1 MKLIKLS
8 LKNINSFRDKKVEID
23 FESSPLNDAS
33 LLAITGATGSGKTT
47 LLDALCV
54 ALYGKTPRLSSTGS
68 QNPGNL
74 LSQGKTEGF
83 AEVVFETN
91 GARYRTEWRV
101 KRSRKGDLKP
111 EAKLINGDTGELITD
126 RMSSRGRSRGT
137 SDMVVSEAVA
147 SILGL
152 EFDAFTRS
160 VMLAQGDF
168 AAFLKANAEARRQ
181 ILEATTGIDIYE
193 SLKNALNEKVRVSKS
208 LYEQDQATFDAIP
221 VATCEDIEAAK
232 ARRDALKANAE
243 TLGQK
248 RSDILRQREQEA
260 RRVGEHQK
268 LTEVKA
274 RHEELESR
282 QDEFEEQQSELELA
296 RRAAKLLPQQQAFQS
311 EQGDAEAAQEGFEK
325 AERAFVKRQQ
335 EYRAGQDEFAK
346 IDVQYQEVLA
356 GRETKMEAYNNAR
369 AEEIKAQAQFDRLK
383 EQQANAQTIEKGIDE
398 LSQRLASQ
406 KEERDTLSQQIEA
419 DQAFLRD
426 NPIPNDSDERL
437 SSAKAILVQLD
448 GKRGL
453 LSEKED
459 TRDQLRSK
467 TTRLKRQLAG
477 SEKKREGQL
486 LEKTAADTALT
497 QAESERKAQ
506 QERGSLDTWETRK
519 GCAQRMLPIAHE
531 YEEAIGRLKAE
542 QDDLDGMRGDKDS
555 VESDLGSRV
564 QKLEV
569 QTETVRTADERVKR
583 RRAEREYALV
593 ANQVIALRQRLE
605 DNQPCPVCGAMEHPW
620 GDKAELDGKEQI
632 ERAAQNLAE
641 AEEAR
646 RTQEDVLNDLQ
657 RECTRL
663 EAEQANLDRQMD
675 QSRTQITELE
685 TVIASKQAQ
694 WQEIYPDAE
703 VSSSALQEQIDAADE
718 SIGKLH
724 EASRG
729 HAEALN
735 NQKLVAQSL
744 DENEREI
751 ERIKGESMEAEAQY
765 QEAMAE
771 IDTLVDEIRHIDGE
785 FWRVLPDEFRGD
797 EPKNALDQFS
807 AQLDAVR
814 TCEKQLV
821 EKQNLFDRFNDRVA
835 GGERELADKRKS
847 ATDVK
852 AEIKRYQAEGDKLLG
867 AAREKTDGMT
877 AEDAISK
884 LELTVKEKTEGRDR
898 AEQER
903 REQENRLTQAETNR
917 DNAESHR
924 AACLKKFED
933 AQQMYLTA
941 LTEGGFDSP
950 EAHEGAFRDDAWMKK
965 CADELDQYQRDQH
978 TTAEKMATL
987 WAHFADAPFDPQEL
1001 ERIQAE
1007 EQSVDAEFQSTAQG
1021 IGEVRQ
1027 RIGELDGNFRRRE
1040 AQGAMLEQARG
1051 ENERWE
1057 RLQEYMPQNKLRDF
1071 ALERMFDLLIR
1082 LANKQLHD
1090 LTGRYQLK
1098 VQGMHDMA
1106 VIDKWNANEERPV
1119 ETLSGGESFLTSLS
1133 LALAL
1138 SEMSRGRTQ
1147 LNSLF
1152 LDEGFGTLDAKTL
1165 DIAISAL
1172 EGLRTGGRNVVVI
1185 SHVGEL
1191 TRRIP
1196 VQIAVEKMGNGSSRV
1211 HIPR

>member
-68 QNPGNL
+68 QNPVNL
-74 LSQGKTEGF
+74 LSQGKQEGF
-83 AEVVFETN
+83 AEVVFEAN
-91 GARYRTEWRV
+91 GIRYHAEWRV
-101 KRSRKGDLKP
+101 KRSGKGAPKP
-111 EAKLINGDTGELITD
+111 GAKLINADTGELITD
-126 RMSSRGRSRGT
+126 RLISGKSRRPS
-137 SDMVVSEAVA
+137 VSEAVTE
-147 SILGL
+147 ILGL

-208 LYEQDQATFDAIP
+208 LYEQEQATFDAIP

-296 RRAAKLLPQQQAFQS
+296 RRAAKLRPQQQAFQS

-335 EYRAGQDEFAK
+335 EYRAGQNEFAK

-448 GKRGL
+448 SKQES
-453 LSEKED
+453 LSEKAG
-459 TRDQLRSK
+459 TRNELQSK
-467 TTRLKRQLAG
+467 TTHLNRQLAKSEERLEG
-477 SEKKREGQL
+477 QISEKA
-486 LEKTAADTALT
+486 AADTAVA
-497 QAESERKAQ
+497 QAETKQQAQ
-506 QERGSLDTWETRK
+506 QEQGNLQTWEARK
-519 GCAQRMLPIAHE
+519 EQAQQLQPIAHG
-531 YEEAIGRLKAE
+531 YEDATRQLETVQEGLAE
-542 QDDLDGMRGDKDS
+542 MQGDKES
-555 VESDLGSRV
+555 VESDL
-564 QKLEV
+564 EV
-569 QTETVRTADERVKR
+569 QTQELQIQTERVKTAEER
-583 RRAEREYALV
+583 VTRCQAERENVLF
-593 ANQVIALRQRLE
+593 ANEIIALRQRLE

-620 GDKAELDGKEQI
+620 EDKAELDGEAQI
-632 ERAAQNLAE
+632 ELAAQNLSEAE
-641 AEEAR
+641 AEQQ
-646 RTQEDVLNDLQ
+646 TQEGVLTELQ

-663 EAEQANLDRQMD
+663 EERQARLDEQMD
-675 QSRTQITELE
+675 QSHTQIAELE

-703 VSSSALQEQIDAADE
+703 VSSSALQGQIDAADE

-724 EASRG
+724 EASTA
-729 HAEALN
+729 HTEALS
-735 NQKLVAQSL
+735 NQQLVAQRL

-751 ERIKGESMEAEAQY
+751 ERITGELTKAETGYQAAVNDIEALTDDIQQIE
-765 QEAMAE
+765 
-771 IDTLVDEIRHIDGE
+771 DE
-785 FWRVLPDEFRGD
+785 FWRLMPDEFHGD
-797 EPKNALDQFS
+797 EPKNVVEQFGTHLDE
-807 AQLDAVR
+807 VR
-814 TCEKQLV
+814 TSEQRLNQTQS
-821 EKQNLFDRFNDRVA
+821 EFDRLNDRIA
-835 GGERELADKRKS
+835 DSEGKLADEQER
-847 ATDVK
+847 ATEVQ
-852 AEIKRYQAEGDKLLG
+852 AEIARYQAEVDKLFES
-867 AAREKTDGMT
+867 ARTKTEGMT
-877 AEDAISK
+877 AEAAINT

-898 AEQER
+898 AEKER
-903 REQENRLTQAETNR
+903 REKENRLTQAETNR

-950 EAHEGAFRDDAWMKK
+950 EAHAEAFRDDARMKK
-965 CADELDQYQRDQH
+965 CADELDQYQQEYRG
-978 TTAEKMATL
+978 TAKEMANLQT
-987 WAHFADAPFDPQEL
+987 HFADAPFDPQEL

-1021 IGEVRQ
+1021 IGEVGQ

-1082 LANKQLHD
+1082 LSNKQLYD

-1106 VIDKWNANEERPV
+1106 VIDKWNANDERPV

-1172 EGLRTGGRNVVVI
+1172 EGLQTGGRNVVVI